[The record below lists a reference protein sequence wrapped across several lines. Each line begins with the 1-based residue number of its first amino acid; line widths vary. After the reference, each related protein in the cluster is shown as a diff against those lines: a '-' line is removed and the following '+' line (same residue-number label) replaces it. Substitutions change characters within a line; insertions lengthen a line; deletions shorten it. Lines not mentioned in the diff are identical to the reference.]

1 MTRLARA
8 GKCEGLGASGSSA
21 PPRAA
26 SAASNSHTMPG
37 NKSDPPTSERI
48 AWRRVQPQLEFAEDI
63 ESHGARRSVLPLKV
77 RRSAALRQGGS
88 WLKLNRKNRAQGEP
102 AISGDPRP
110 LTI

>member
-8 GKCEGLGASGSSA
+8 GKCEGLGTSGSSI

-26 SAASNSHTMPG
+26 SAASNSERMPG
-37 NKSDPPTSERI
+37 SKSDPPTSERI

-63 ESHGARRSVLPLKV
+63 EFHGARRSVPPLNV
-77 RRSAALRQGGS
+77 SRSAALRQGGS
-88 WLKLNRKNRAQGEP
+88 WLKSNRKNRAQGQP
-102 AISGDPRP
+102 AIAGDPRP